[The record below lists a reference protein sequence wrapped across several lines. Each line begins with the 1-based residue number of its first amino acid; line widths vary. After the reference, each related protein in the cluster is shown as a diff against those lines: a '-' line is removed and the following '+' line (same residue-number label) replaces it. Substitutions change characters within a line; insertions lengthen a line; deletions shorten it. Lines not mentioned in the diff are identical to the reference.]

1 MNMRNYAHHI
11 FGQNFLHKSLPPES
25 YQQEFLCNI
34 DDILKQTDICVH
46 VKPAHSENHMG
57 FCYEL
62 LIPPRAPPV
71 FWYMNSVPTHYKDSS
86 RTRSLQLSLSHLLF
100 FLNSWATLDPDIHPV
115 FNTGSN
121 MGKICPAQIFP
132 SNPRYVK
139 TLIHTVY
146 SRRGNPTCLQISV
159 TLAGAIQFWE
169 LFKDFSSQT
178 ALQDQDITVKKSYL
192 E

>member
-1 MNMRNYAHHI
+1 MWIMNYPIPKQTVPLISQRVTTTTKDNSNNSPQENNTKRVNVAMEYPENNLPEQYRISIMLGKVEKGMRN
-11 FGQNFLHKSLPPES
+11 
-25 YQQEFLCNI
+25 
-34 DDILKQTDICVH
+34 
-46 VKPAHSENHMG
+46 
-57 FCYEL
+57 
-62 LIPPRAPPV
+62 IPSPI
-71 FWYMNSVPTHYKDSS
+71 
-86 RTRSLQLSLSHLLF
+86 SHLLF